1 MSILQTDKLRKM
13 KNIGVNG
20 FGRIGRY
27 FTRLSLTRSDINV
40 SVVNDLADVNAL
52 AHLLK
57 YDSVHG
63 KLNLEFRIEGN
74 KIVFENGK
82 QIVFI
87 KEKNPELIP
96 WREHNIDI
104 VLESTGLFLSHEEAS
119 KHIKGGAKKVI
130 ISAPSKGD
138 DVKTVVLG
146 VNDFLLTKEDAI
158 VSNASCTTNSAAPML
173 KVLLGLC
180 EVENAYIST
189 VHSYTSDQRLHDSPH
204 SDLRRAR
211 AAAVSIIPT
220 STGAAKALTKI
231 FPELEGKIGG
241 GAFRVPVP
249 DGSMTDLTLV
259 VKNPPTV
266 QQINEAMKKASE
278 NDLKGILRYTE
289 DPIVSIDI
297 VGDSSSCIFDAEL
310 TSVTGNLIK
319 VIGWY
324 DNEAGYSN
332 RLLDLAFKL

>member
-1 MSILQTDKLRKM
+1 M

-27 FTRLSLTRSDINV
+27 FTRLSLFRNDIRV
-40 SVVNDLADVNAL
+40 TVVNDLADIKTL

-63 KLNLEFRIEGN
+63 KLPLDFSVEGDR
-74 KIVFENGK
+74 IVFENGK
-82 QIVFI
+82 EILFV
-87 KEKNPELIP
+87 KEKNPSAINWTKYNVETVI
-96 WREHNIDI
+96 
-104 VLESTGLFLSHEEAS
+104 ESTGLFLTKEEAS
-119 KHIKGGAKKVI
+119 KHIEGGAKKVI

-146 VNDFLLTKEDAI
+146 VNDELLDSDDLV

-173 KVLLGLC
+173 KVLLGIC
-180 EVENAYIST
+180 KVENAYIST
-189 VHSYTSDQRLHDSPH
+189 VHSYTSDQRLHDAPH

-231 FPELEGKIGG
+231 FPELEGKMGG
-241 GAFRVPVP
+241 SAFRVPVP
-249 DGSMTDLTLV
+249 DGSMTDLTLIV
-259 VKNPPTV
+259 DNPPTV
-266 QQINEAMKKASE
+266 DEINNAMKVAAE
-278 NDLKGILRYTE
+278 GELKGILKYSE
-289 DPIVSIDI
+289 EPLVSIDV
-297 VGDSSSCIFDAEL
+297 VGDSNSCIFDSEL
-310 TSVTGNLIK
+310 TSVTGNMIK

-332 RLLDLAFKL
+332 RLVDLAIRL

>member
-1 MSILQTDKLRKM
+1 M

-27 FTRLSLTRSDINV
+27 FTRLALLRDDVNV
-40 SVVNDLADVNAL
+40 AVVNDLADIKAL

-57 YDSVHG
+57 YDSVHS
-63 KLNLEFRIEGN
+63 KLNLEFKIIEN
-74 KIVFENGK
+74 SIVFENGK
-82 QIVFI
+82 EIVFL
-87 KEKNPELIP
+87 KEKSPELIQ
-96 WREHNIDI
+96 WGKYGVEI
-104 VLESTGLFLSHEEAS
+104 VIESTGLFLSKEEAS
-119 KHIKGGAKKVI
+119 KHLVGGAKKVI
-130 ISAPSKGD
+130 ISAPGKGD
-138 DVKTVVLG
+138 DIKTVVLG
-146 VNDFLLTKEDAI
+146 VNQNLLDKDDVI
-158 VSNASCTTNSAAPML
+158 ISNASCTTNSAAPML
-173 KVLLGLC
+173 KVLLEMC

-189 VHSYTSDQRLHDSPH
+189 VHSYTSDQRLHDAPH

-211 AAAVSIIPT
+211 AAAVSIVPT

-231 FPELEGKIGG
+231 FPKLEGKMGG

-266 QQINEAMKKASE
+266 EAINLAMKIASE
-278 NDLKGILRYTE
+278 GELKGILRYTE

-297 VGDSSSCIFDAEL
+297 VGDSNSCIFDAEL
-310 TSVTGNLIK
+310 TSITGNLIK
-319 VIGWY
+319 VVGWY

-332 RLLDLAFKL
+332 RLLDLAIIL

>member
-1 MSILQTDKLRKM
+1 M

-27 FTRLSLTRSDINV
+27 FTRLSLFRNDIRV
-40 SVVNDLADVNAL
+40 TVVNDLADIKTL

-63 KLNLEFRIEGN
+63 KLPLDFSVEGDRI
-74 KIVFENGK
+74 IFENGK
-82 QIVFI
+82 EILFV
-87 KEKNPELIP
+87 KEKNPSAINWTKYNVETVI
-96 WREHNIDI
+96 
-104 VLESTGLFLSHEEAS
+104 ESTGLFLTKEEAS
-119 KHIKGGAKKVI
+119 KHIEGGAKKVI

-146 VNDFLLTKEDAI
+146 VNDELLDSDDLV

-173 KVLLGLC
+173 KVLLGIC
-180 EVENAYIST
+180 KVENAYIST
-189 VHSYTSDQRLHDSPH
+189 VHSYTSDQRLHDAPH

-231 FPELEGKIGG
+231 FPELEGKMGG
-241 GAFRVPVP
+241 SAFRVPVP
-249 DGSMTDLTLV
+249 DGSMTDLTLIV
-259 VKNPPTV
+259 DNPPTV
-266 QQINEAMKKASE
+266 DEINNAMKVAAE
-278 NDLKGILRYTE
+278 GELKGILKYSDE
-289 DPIVSIDI
+289 PLVSIDV
-297 VGDSSSCIFDAEL
+297 VGDSNSCIFDSEL
-310 TSVTGNLIK
+310 TSVTGNMIK

-332 RLLDLAFKL
+332 RLVDLAIRL